1 MVKLAEG
8 YISPGQFKF
17 VKFDKDIV
25 SLEDSKI
32 VFDEEKLINKL
43 AKEMDRDPRVIGIVD
58 GRSVFITLYDNG
70 TFTGRVWS
78 ANQNLSGTY
87 EVT

>member
-1 MVKLAEG
+1 MVKLVEG

-25 SLEDSKI
+25 SLEDSKL
-32 VFDEEKLINKL
+32 VFDENKLIAKL
-43 AKEMDRDPRVIGIVD
+43 EKEMDRDPRVIGIVD

-70 TFTGRVWS
+70 TFTGRVWA